1 MSEKYMTNNGNIEVD
16 GFVKQRQELEKL
28 MMSNPAMEKKV
39 QGLIRKVLMTVRKHL
54 SNDARQ
60 EMKSDPRQA
69 YKAVKTAVWRQLLGG
84 NVSILNRRKAGTKF
98 SAYEPP
104 RTLTPGQRG
113 GNRKRVSERTRELM
127 RYAGSDRGFILRFI
141 NAGTQ
146 ERSISFN
153 PDGNRKVNRW
163 NRNPNTGNR
172 GRIASRNFFG
182 QHSHTEM
189 EKAAQTLT
197 ELIDELIKQEIS

>member
-1 MSEKYMTNNGNIEVD
+1 MANNGNIEVD
-16 GFVKQRQELEKL
+16 GFVKQRQELERL

-54 SNDARQ
+54 SNDAKQ

-98 SAYEPP
+98 SAYEPL